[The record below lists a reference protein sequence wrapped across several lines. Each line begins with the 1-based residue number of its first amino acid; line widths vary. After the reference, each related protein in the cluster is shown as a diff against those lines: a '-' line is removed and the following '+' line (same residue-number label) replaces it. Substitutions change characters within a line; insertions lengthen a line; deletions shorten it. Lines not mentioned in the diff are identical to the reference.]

1 MASYHFELKSDKK
14 PNGVQ
19 IKAGSHISYVN
30 REGKFQNIDT
40 NMELRT
46 DVHSYRSTISG
57 THPILPLPKQPVL
70 LYSSPFGKIK
80 LDEQGIHVTKNASL
94 ETVGIALAAAQR
106 IFGEE
111 LSLAGTEAFQE
122 SALATVRDLNL
133 DLHFMDSELEK
144 RNAANKKE
152 REKLEQRRGDG
163 TREAG
168 GRIGRNGFGDFSGR
182 TKGRAGEVDGHS
194 GNFLAHSPS
203 GSISKSDTHQ
213 PTLDEIAQ
221 KGLRLHVLPGG
232 NVGTKGRRTPV
243 FLSDDV
249 KRQLYLRGGGRE
261 TRLALRWTHSRARRR
276 DVERTADAILE
287 ILQKGTDSTFASSH
301 LQYINREAAHEM
313 RGGCVATGH
322 QMPRWAEDSPLKFF
336 HAADR
341 YERANGERY
350 KEIIFALPNELN
362 LAQQKEILD
371 AFLSKHLADHY
382 YAWAIHEKVGT
393 LSSGERQPHVHIMF
407 STREIDAQ
415 ERQQER
421 TPEKFFQRANKK
433 HPDKGGCAKAEKWVG
448 RKRKD
453 YLLHIREDFAKI
465 QNAVLEKYGVP
476 VRVDHRT
483 LKAQQEDALRRG
495 DHVLAELLNRIPE
508 TDFAVSLDD
517 ILKKNARVERF
528 QRLRALNDRHR
539 HLVSAKNLTADRVRQ
554 IKAEE
559 LFENLLDEYSDLQ
572 DHLPEDVRKDLED
585 VHRDLLATATT
596 VLWGDA
602 AQEQARL
609 SFMEEETRTLWHD
622 MKESRA
628 QLLDLRALAASIQTA
643 EKTVTDEE
651 HSAEKLLPALEE
663 RITTARKKYQRLAKK
678 LQPEMRKLSARGTV
692 RNIELRVNQLL
703 FENELAKKRFEK
715 RLRDFAEMVKTAKSN
730 LHTDD
735 DAQTLSLADVVRI
748 LSEAK
753 RYTDAVIVEKRKEL
767 EAAQKDV
774 LTSER
779 AELIAQNIFAG
790 GAWKELRARENSH
803 RKQEQYYKND
813 VEAWK
818 KDRSAFDKKEAP
830 GFFASSAAKKAYKEE
845 ENALEERRS
854 ALLERK
860 ENLTKEAAELAR
872 VRSKLTERCSTPKA
886 TKKIAEIAAGVMER
900 NKPFAAKVSKLA
912 GELAA
917 MTKESAELGKEKSA
931 ADRQRKSEG
940 DGARYIAAPSN
951 GGGGA
956 RRTPLQAARTIAKG
970 ISDPQYAALVARSK
984 DSRMGENWMLMSEM
998 EKDEILAESAK
1009 GR

>member
-111 LSLAGTEAFQE
+111 LSLEGTEKFQE
-122 SALATVRDLNL
+122 EALITVRDLNL
-133 DLHFMDSELEK
+133 DVHFTDRALEK
-144 RNAANKKE
+144 KNIANRKE
-152 REKLEQRRGDG
+152 REEIERGRRDG
-163 TREAG
+163 TRETVGHTGRDGRGGIFGRTEGSAG
-168 GRIGRNGFGDFSGR
+168 GRSSGR
-182 TKGRAGEVDGHS
+182 VRA
-194 GNFLAHSPS
+194 LSPS
-203 GSISKSDTHQ
+203 SGVSKSDTHQ

-261 TRLALRWTHSRARRR
+261 TRLALRWTHARARRR

-433 HPDKGGCAKAEKWVG
+433 NPDKGGCAKAEKWVG

-495 DHVLAELLNRIPE
+495 DHVLAELLDRIPE

-528 QRLRALNDRHR
+528 QRLRALNDRYR
-539 HLVSAKNLTADRVRQ
+539 HIVSAKNLAADHVRQ
-554 IKAEE
+554 SKAEE
-559 LFENLLDEYSDLQ
+559 LFAHVLDEYNELREN
-572 DHLPEDVRKDLED
+572 LPEDVRKDLGD
-585 VHRDLLATATT
+585 AHRDLIATETT

-622 MKESRA
+622 MKAMRKE
-628 QLLDLRALAASIQTA
+628 LLDLRALAAGVQAA
-643 EKTVTDEE
+643 EKNAGDEE
-651 HSAEKLLPALEE
+651 HAAAGELLPVLEK
-663 RITTARKKYQRLAKK
+663 RIAAAQKKYQRLAKK
-678 LQPEMRKLSARGTV
+678 LQPEMRKLSARGTA
-692 RNIELRVNQLL
+692 RNIEMRVNQLL

-730 LHTDD
+730 LRTDENS
-735 DAQTLSLADVVRI
+735 QTLSLADVVRI
-748 LSEAK
+748 LAEAK
-753 RYTDAVIVEKRKEL
+753 RHTDAAVVEKRKEL
-767 EAAQKDV
+767 AAAQKDV
-774 LTSER
+774 LTPER

-790 GAWKELRARENSH
+790 GAWKELRARENKY

-818 KDRSAFDKKEAP
+818 KERDAFEKKEAP

-845 ENALEERRS
+845 ESELEARRS

-872 VRSKLTERCSTPKA
+872 VRSKLTERCSTPEA
-886 TKKIAEIAAGVMER
+886 TKKIAEIAAGVLER

-912 GELAA
+912 GELAT

-940 DGARYIAAPSN
+940 DGARYIAAPSS
-951 GGGGA
+951 GSGGA

>member
-1 MASYHFELKSDKK
+1 
-14 PNGVQ
+14 
-19 IKAGSHISYVN
+19 
-30 REGKFQNIDT
+30 
-40 NMELRT
+40 
-46 DVHSYRSTISG
+46 
-57 THPILPLPKQPVL
+57 
-70 LYSSPFGKIK
+70 
-80 LDEQGIHVTKNASL
+80 
-94 ETVGIALAAAQR
+94 
-106 IFGEE
+106 
-111 LSLAGTEAFQE
+111 
-122 SALATVRDLNL
+122 
-133 DLHFMDSELEK
+133 MDSELEK

-152 REKLEQRRGDG
+152 REKLERRRGDR

-213 PTLDEIAQ
+213 PTIDEIAQ

-261 TRLALRWTHSRARRR
+261 TCLALRWTHSRARRR
-276 DVERTADAILE
+276 DVERTADSILE

-622 MKESRA
+622 MKEARA

-730 LHTDD
+730 LHTDE

-767 EAAQKDV
+767 EEVQKNV
-774 LTSER
+774 LTPER

-790 GAWKELRARENSH
+790 GAWKELRACENAH
-803 RKQEQYYKND
+803 RKQEGYYKND
-813 VEAWK
+813 VAAWK
-818 KDRSAFDKKEAP
+818 TERDAFEKKSAP
-830 GFFASSAAKKAYKEE
+830 GLFASSATKKAYRDEE
-845 ENALEERRS
+845 RSLEDRREALVQRKNAL
-854 ALLERK
+854 AK
-860 ENLTKEAAELAR
+860 ESAELTR
-872 VRSKLTERCSTPKA
+872 MRNELTERCSTPEA
-886 TKKIAEIAAGVMER
+886 AKKIAGIAAGVMER
-900 NKPFAAKVSKLA
+900 NKPFAAKASKLVA
-912 GELAA
+912 ELAA
-917 MTKESAELGKEKSA
+917 MTKESADLGKEKSA
-931 ADRQRKSEG
+931 TDQQRKSEG
-940 DGARYIAAPSN
+940 DGARYIAAPSS

-956 RRTPLQAARTIAKG
+956 RRTPLEAARTIAKG

-984 DSRMGENWMLMSEM
+984 DSRMGENWSLMSEM
-998 EKDEILAESAK
+998 EKDEILAETAK

>member
-144 RNAANKKE
+144 RNDANKKE
-152 REKLEQRRGDG
+152 REKLERRRGDG

-213 PTLDEIAQ
+213 PTIDEIAQ

-261 TRLALRWTHSRARRR
+261 TCLALRWTHSRARRR

-433 HPDKGGCAKAEKWVG
+433 HPERGGCAKAEKWVG
-448 RKRKD
+448 KKRKD
-453 YLLHIREDFAKI
+453 YLLHLREDFAKI
-465 QNAVLEKYGVP
+465 QNTILEKYGVP

-495 DHVLAELLNRIPE
+495 DHVLAELLDRIPE

-517 ILKKNARVERF
+517 ILKKNAHVERF
-528 QRLRALNDRHR
+528 QRLRALNDRYR
-539 HLVSAKNLTADRVRQ
+539 HIVSAKNLAADHVRQ
-554 IKAEE
+554 SKAEE
-559 LFENLLDEYSDLQ
+559 LFAHVLDEYNELREN
-572 DHLPEDVRKDLED
+572 LPEDVRKDLGD
-585 VHRDLLATATT
+585 AHRDLIATATT

-609 SFMEEETRTLWHD
+609 DFMEEETRALWHD
-622 MKESRA
+622 MKAARKE
-628 QLLDLRALAASIQTA
+628 LLDLRAFAAGVQAA
-643 EKTVTDEE
+643 EKTTGDEE
-651 HSAEKLLPALEE
+651 HAAGELLPVLEK
-663 RITTARKKYQRLAKK
+663 RIAAAQKKYQGFAKK

-692 RNIELRVNQLL
+692 RNIEMRVNQLL

-730 LHTDD
+730 LHTDE

-767 EAAQKDV
+767 AVAQKDV

-790 GAWKELRARENSH
+790 GAWKDLRARENSH

-830 GFFASSAAKKAYKEE
+830 GFFASSAEKKAYKEE

-872 VRSKLTERCSTPKA
+872 VRSKLTERCSTPEA

-940 DGARYIAAPSN
+940 DGARYIAAPSS

-956 RRTPLQAARTIAKG
+956 RRTPLEAARTIAKG

-984 DSRMGENWMLMSEM
+984 DSRMGENWSLMSEM
-998 EKDEILAESAK
+998 EKDEILAETAK

>member
-152 REKLEQRRGDG
+152 REKLERRRGDG

-213 PTLDEIAQ
+213 PTIDEIAQ

-261 TRLALRWTHSRARRR
+261 TCLALRWTHSRARRR

-336 HAADR
+336 HVADR

-622 MKESRA
+622 MKEARA

-643 EKTVTDEE
+643 EKAVTDEE

-715 RLRDFAEMVKTAKSN
+715 RLRDFAEMVKTAKTN

-767 EAAQKDV
+767 AAAQKDV

-872 VRSKLTERCSTPKA
+872 VRSKLTERCSTPEA
-886 TKKIAEIAAGVMER
+886 TKKIVEIAAGVMER

-940 DGARYIAAPSN
+940 DGARYIAAPSS

-970 ISDPQYAALVARSK
+970 ISDPQYAALIARSK
-984 DSRMGENWMLMSEM
+984 DSRMGENWVLMSEM

>member
-152 REKLEQRRGDG
+152 REKLERRRGDG

-182 TKGRAGEVDGHS
+182 TKGRAGEVNGHS

-313 RGGCVATGH
+313 HGGCVATGH

-433 HPDKGGCAKAEKWVG
+433 HPDKGGCEP
-448 RKRKD
+448 
-453 YLLHIREDFAKI
+453 
-465 QNAVLEKYGVP
+465 Q
-476 VRVDHRT
+476 
-483 LKAQQEDALRRG
+483 
-495 DHVLAELLNRIPE
+495 
-508 TDFAVSLDD
+508 
-517 ILKKNARVERF
+517 
-528 QRLRALNDRHR
+528 
-539 HLVSAKNLTADRVRQ
+539 
-554 IKAEE
+554 
-559 LFENLLDEYSDLQ
+559 
-572 DHLPEDVRKDLED
+572 
-585 VHRDLLATATT
+585 
-596 VLWGDA
+596 
-602 AQEQARL
+602 
-609 SFMEEETRTLWHD
+609 
-622 MKESRA
+622 
-628 QLLDLRALAASIQTA
+628 SI
-643 EKTVTDEE
+643 E
-651 HSAEKLLPALEE
+651 
-663 RITTARKKYQRLAKK
+663 
-678 LQPEMRKLSARGTV
+678 
-692 RNIELRVNQLL
+692 
-703 FENELAKKRFEK
+703 
-715 RLRDFAEMVKTAKSN
+715 
-730 LHTDD
+730 
-735 DAQTLSLADVVRI
+735 
-748 LSEAK
+748 
-753 RYTDAVIVEKRKEL
+753 
-767 EAAQKDV
+767 
-774 LTSER
+774 
-779 AELIAQNIFAG
+779 
-790 GAWKELRARENSH
+790 
-803 RKQEQYYKND
+803 
-813 VEAWK
+813 
-818 KDRSAFDKKEAP
+818 
-830 GFFASSAAKKAYKEE
+830 
-845 ENALEERRS
+845 
-854 ALLERK
+854 
-860 ENLTKEAAELAR
+860 
-872 VRSKLTERCSTPKA
+872 
-886 TKKIAEIAAGVMER
+886 
-900 NKPFAAKVSKLA
+900 
-912 GELAA
+912 
-917 MTKESAELGKEKSA
+917 
-931 ADRQRKSEG
+931 
-940 DGARYIAAPSN
+940 
-951 GGGGA
+951 
-956 RRTPLQAARTIAKG
+956 
-970 ISDPQYAALVARSK
+970 
-984 DSRMGENWMLMSEM
+984 
-998 EKDEILAESAK
+998 
-1009 GR
+1009 

>member
-19 IKAGSHISYVN
+19 IKAENHISYVN
-30 REGKFQNIDT
+30 REGKFQNIDA
-40 NMELRT
+40 NMELRA
-46 DVHSYRSTISG
+46 DVHSYRSTIVG

-94 ETVGIALAAAQR
+94 ETIGIALAAAQR

-111 LSLAGTEAFQE
+111 LSLKGAEGFHE
-122 SALATVRDLNL
+122 SALVAVRDLHL
-133 DLHFMDSELEK
+133 DLHFTDAALEQK
-144 RNAANKKE
+144 RTQNEKE
-152 REKLEQRRGDG
+152 REEIERRRGTGSRG
-163 TREAG
+163 TG
-168 GRIGRNGFGDFSGR
+168 GRTGRDGFGTFPGR
-182 TKGRAGEVDGHS
+182 TTGGA
-194 GNFLAHSPS
+194 GNFRALLPPRSVS
-203 GSISKSDTHQ
+203 ESDAPQ
-213 PTLDEIAQ
+213 STLDEIAQ

-261 TRLALRWTHSRARRR
+261 TRLALRWTHARARRR

-287 ILQKGTDSTFASSH
+287 ILQKGTNSTFASSH
-301 LQYINREAAHEM
+301 LQYINREAAYEM

-322 QMPRWAEDSPLKFF
+322 QMPEWAEGSPLKFF

-371 AFLSKHLADHY
+371 EFLSKHLADHY

-421 TPEKFFQRANKK
+421 TPEKFFGRANRK
-433 HPDKGGCAKAEKWVG
+433 HPAQGGCVKAEKWVG
-448 RKRKD
+448 KKRKD
-453 YLLHIREDFAKI
+453 YLLHLREDFAKI
-465 QNAVLEKYGVP
+465 QNTILEKYGVP

-495 DHVLAELLNRIPE
+495 DHVLAELLDRIPE

-528 QRLRALNDRHR
+528 QRLRALNDRYR
-539 HLVSAKNLTADRVRQ
+539 HIVSAKNLAADHVRQ
-554 IKAEE
+554 SKAEE
-559 LFENLLDEYSDLQ
+559 LFAHVLDEYNELWEN
-572 DHLPEDVRKDLED
+572 LPEDVRKDLGD
-585 VHRDLLATATT
+585 AHRDLIATETT

-622 MKESRA
+622 MKAARKE
-628 QLLDLRALAASIQTA
+628 LLDLRALAAGVQAA
-643 EKTVTDEE
+643 EKNAGDEE
-651 HSAEKLLPALEE
+651 HAAGDLLPVLEK
-663 RITTARKKYQRLAKK
+663 RIAAAQKKYQRLAKK
-678 LQPEMRKLSARGTV
+678 LQPEMRKLSARGTA
-692 RNIELRVNQLL
+692 RNLEMRVNQLL

-730 LHTDD
+730 LRTDENS
-735 DAQTLSLADVVRI
+735 QTLSLADVVRI
-748 LSEAK
+748 LAEAK
-753 RYTDAVIVEKRKEL
+753 RHTDAAVVEKRKEL
-767 EAAQKDV
+767 AAAQKDV
-774 LTSER
+774 LTPER

-790 GAWKELRARENSH
+790 GAWKELRARENKY

-818 KDRSAFDKKEAP
+818 KERDAFEKKEAP

-845 ENALEERRS
+845 ESELEARRS

-872 VRSKLTERCSTPKA
+872 VRSKLTERCSTPEA
-886 TKKIAEIAAGVMER
+886 TKKIAEIAAGVLER

-912 GELAA
+912 GELAT

-940 DGARYIAAPSN
+940 DGARYIAAPSS

-956 RRTPLQAARTIAKG
+956 RRTPLETARTIAKG
-970 ISDPQYAALVARSK
+970 FTDPKYAALIARSK
-984 DSRMGENWMLMSEM
+984 DSRMGENWALMSEM
-998 EKDEILAESAK
+998 EKDEILAENAK

>member
-19 IKAGSHISYVN
+19 IKAENHISYVN
-30 REGKFQNIDT
+30 REGKFQNIDA
-40 NMELRT
+40 NMELRA
-46 DVHSYRSTISG
+46 DVHSYRSTIVG

-94 ETVGIALAAAQR
+94 ETIGIALAAAQR

-111 LSLAGTEAFQE
+111 LSLKGAEGFHE
-122 SALATVRDLNL
+122 SALVAVRDLHL
-133 DLHFMDSELEK
+133 DLHFTDAALEQK
-144 RNAANKKE
+144 RTQNEKE
-152 REKLEQRRGDG
+152 REEIERRRGTGSRG
-163 TREAG
+163 TG
-168 GRIGRNGFGDFSGR
+168 GRTGRDGFGTFPGR
-182 TKGRAGEVDGHS
+182 TTGGA
-194 GNFLAHSPS
+194 GNFRALLPPRSVS
-203 GSISKSDTHQ
+203 ESDAPQ
-213 PTLDEIAQ
+213 STLDEIAQ

-261 TRLALRWTHSRARRR
+261 TRLALRWTHARARRR

-287 ILQKGTDSTFASSH
+287 ILQKGTNSTFASSH
-301 LQYINREAAHEM
+301 LQYINREAAYEM

-322 QMPRWAEDSPLKFF
+322 QMPEWAEGSPLKFF

-371 AFLSKHLADHY
+371 EFLSKHLADHY

-421 TPEKFFQRANKK
+421 TPEKFFGRANRK
-433 HPDKGGCAKAEKWVG
+433 HPAQGGCVKAEKWVG
-448 RKRKD
+448 KKRKD
-453 YLLHIREDFAKI
+453 YLLHLREDFAKI
-465 QNAVLEKYGVP
+465 QNTILEKYGVP

-495 DHVLAELLNRIPE
+495 DHVLAELLDRIPE

-528 QRLRALNDRHR
+528 QRLRALNDRYR
-539 HLVSAKNLTADRVRQ
+539 HIVSAKNLAADHVRQ
-554 IKAEE
+554 SKAEE
-559 LFENLLDEYSDLQ
+559 LFAHVLDEYNELWEN
-572 DHLPEDVRKDLED
+572 LPEDVRKDLGD
-585 VHRDLLATATT
+585 AHRDLIATATT
-596 VLWGDA
+596 ILWGDA

-622 MKESRA
+622 MKAARKE
-628 QLLDLRALAASIQTA
+628 LLDLRAFAAGVQAA
-643 EKTVTDEE
+643 EKTTGDEE
-651 HSAEKLLPALEE
+651 HAARELLPVLEK
-663 RITTARKKYQRLAKK
+663 RIAATQKKYQGFAKK

-692 RNIELRVNQLL
+692 RNIEMRVNQLL

-715 RLRDFAEMVKTAKSN
+715 RLRDFAGRIETAKKN
-730 LHTDD
+730 LHE
-735 DAQTLSLADVVRI
+735 QQEPQSFSLADIVRI
-748 LSEAK
+748 LAETK
-753 RYTDAVIVEKRKEL
+753 RHTDAAVVEKRKEL
-767 EAAQKDV
+767 AAAQKDV
-774 LTSER
+774 LTPER
-779 AELIAQNIFAG
+779 AELIAQNIFAR
-790 GAWKELRARENSH
+790 GAWKELRARENKY
-803 RKQEQYYKND
+803 RKQEQYYRND

-818 KDRSAFDKKEAP
+818 KERDAFEKKEAP
-830 GFFASSAAKKAYKEE
+830 SFFASSAAKKAYKEE
-845 ENALEERRS
+845 ENTLASRRS
-854 ALLERK
+854 TLVERK
-860 ENLTKEAAELAR
+860 ESLTKEAGELAR
-872 VRSKLTERCSTPKA
+872 MRSELTERCSTPEA
-886 TKKIAEIAAGVMER
+886 VKKIASIAAGVMER
-900 NKPFAAKVSKLA
+900 NKPFAAKASKLA
-912 GELAA
+912 AELAA

-931 ADRQRKSEG
+931 ADQQRKNEG
-940 DGARYIAAPSN
+940 DGARYTAASA

-956 RRTPLQAARTIAKG
+956 RRTPLEAARTIAKG

>member
-14 PNGVQ
+14 PSGVS
-19 IKAGSHISYVN
+19 IKAGSHISYIN
-30 REGKFQNIDT
+30 REGKFQNIDANT
-40 NMELRT
+40 ELRA

-57 THPILPLPKQPVL
+57 THPILPLPHQPVL

-133 DLHFMDSELEK
+133 DLHFTDSELEK

-182 TKGRAGEVDGHS
+182 TNGKSGEDNGHS
-194 GNFLAHSPS
+194 GNFRLSPS
-203 GSISKSDTHQ
+203 SSISKSDTHQ
-213 PTLDEIAQ
+213 PTLDEIAK

-249 KRQLYLRGGGRE
+249 KRQLYLRGGGWK
-261 TRLALRWTHSRARRR
+261 TCLALRWTHSRARRR
-276 DVERTADAILE
+276 DVERTADSILE

-433 HPDKGGCAKAEKWVG
+433 HPAKGGCAKADKWVG
-448 RKRKD
+448 KKRKD

-528 QRLRALNDRHR
+528 HRLRALNDRYR
-539 HLVSAKNLTADRVRQ
+539 HIVSAKNLAADHVRQ
-554 IKAEE
+554 SKAEE
-559 LFENLLDEYSDLQ
+559 LFAHVLDEYNELWEN
-572 DHLPEDVRKDLED
+572 LPEDVRKDLGD
-585 VHRDLLATATT
+585 AHRDLIATETT

-622 MKESRA
+622 MKAARKE
-628 QLLDLRALAASIQTA
+628 LLDLRALAAGVQAA
-643 EKTVTDEE
+643 EKNAGDEE
-651 HSAEKLLPALEE
+651 HAAGDLLPVLEK
-663 RITTARKKYQRLAKK
+663 RIAAAQKKYQRLAKK
-678 LQPEMRKLSARGTV
+678 LQPEMRKLSARGTA
-692 RNIELRVNQLL
+692 RNIEMRVNQLL

-730 LHTDD
+730 LRTDENS
-735 DAQTLSLADVVRI
+735 QTLSLADVVRI
-748 LSEAK
+748 LAEAK
-753 RYTDAVIVEKRKEL
+753 RHTDAAVVEKRKEL
-767 EAAQKDV
+767 AAAQKDV
-774 LTSER
+774 LTPER

-790 GAWKELRARENSH
+790 GAWKELRARENKY

-818 KDRSAFDKKEAP
+818 KERDAFEKKEAP

-845 ENALEERRS
+845 ESELEARRS

-872 VRSKLTERCSTPKA
+872 VRSKLTERCSTPEA
-886 TKKIAEIAAGVMER
+886 TKKIAEIAAGVLER

-912 GELAA
+912 GELAT

-940 DGARYIAAPSN
+940 DGARYIAAPSS

-956 RRTPLQAARTIAKG
+956 RRTPLETARTIAKG
-970 ISDPQYAALVARSK
+970 FTDPKYAALIARSK
-984 DSRMGENWMLMSEM
+984 DSRMGENWALMSEM
-998 EKDEILAESAK
+998 EKDEILAENTK

>member
-19 IKAGSHISYVN
+19 IKAGNHISYVN
-30 REGKFQNIDT
+30 REGKFQNIDA
-40 NMELRT
+40 NMELRA
-46 DVHSYRSTISG
+46 DVHSYRSTIVG

-94 ETVGIALAAAQR
+94 ETIGIALAAAQR

-111 LSLAGTEAFQE
+111 LSLRGAEGFHE
-122 SALATVRDLNL
+122 SALVAVRDLHL
-133 DLHFMDSELEK
+133 DLHFTDAALEQK
-144 RNAANKKE
+144 RTQNEKE
-152 REKLEQRRGDG
+152 REEIERRRGTGSRG
-163 TREAG
+163 TG
-168 GRIGRNGFGDFSGR
+168 GRTGRDGFGTFAGR
-182 TKGRAGEVDGHS
+182 TTGGA
-194 GNFLAHSPS
+194 GNFRALLPPRSVS
-203 GSISKSDTHQ
+203 ESDAPQ
-213 PTLDEIAQ
+213 PTLNEIAQ

-232 NVGTKGRRTPV
+232 NVGTKGRRTPM

-261 TRLALRWTHSRARRR
+261 TCLAMRWSHARARRR
-276 DVERTADAILE
+276 DVERTADAILDV
-287 ILQKGTDSTFASSH
+287 LQKGTDSTFASSH

-322 QMPRWAEDSPLKFF
+322 AMPRWAEDSPLKFF

-350 KEIIFALPNELN
+350 KEIIFALPNELS
-362 LAQQKEILD
+362 LEQQKEILD
-371 AFLSKHLADHY
+371 TFLAKHLADHY

-393 LSSGERQPHVHIMF
+393 LSGGERQPHVHIMF

-433 HPDKGGCAKAEKWVG
+433 HPERGGCAKAEKWVG
-448 RKRKD
+448 KKRKD

-495 DHVLAELLNRIPE
+495 DHVLAELLDRIPE

-528 QRLRALNDRHR
+528 QRLRALNDKHR
-539 HLVSAKNLTADRVRQ
+539 HLVSAKNLATDRVRQ
-554 IKAEE
+554 VNAEE
-559 LFENLLDEYSDLQ
+559 LLVNLQHAYEELREN
-572 DHLPEDVRKDLED
+572 LPEDARKELED
-585 VHRDLLATATT
+585 AHRDLIATETT

-602 AQEQARL
+602 AQEKARL
-609 SFMEEETRTLWHD
+609 DFMEEDTRALWHE
-622 MKESRA
+622 MKTARTELR
-628 QLLDLRALAASIQTA
+628 DLRALAAGVRVA
-643 EKTVTDEE
+643 EKSTADEAQ
-651 HSAEKLLPALEE
+651 SAEKLLPTLEK
-663 RITTARKKYQRLAKK
+663 RIAAAQKKYHRAAKK
-678 LQPEMRKLSARGTV
+678 LQPELRKLSARGTA
-692 RNIELRVNQLL
+692 RNIENRIHQLL

-715 RLRDFAEMVKTAKSN
+715 RLRDFKDRIETAKTK
-730 LHTDD
+730 LHTERVEESG
-735 DAQTLSLADVVRI
+735 AQSFSLADVVRI

-753 RYTDAVIVEKRKEL
+753 LYTNAAIIEKRKEL
-767 EAAQKDV
+767 EEVQKNV
-774 LTSER
+774 LTPER

-790 GAWKELRARENSH
+790 GAWKELRACENAH
-803 RKQEQYYKND
+803 RKQEGYYKND
-813 VEAWK
+813 VAAWK
-818 KDRSAFDKKEAP
+818 TERDAFEKKSAP
-830 GFFASSAAKKAYKEE
+830 GLFASSATKKEYRDEE
-845 ENALEERRS
+845 HSLEDRREALVQRKNAL
-854 ALLERK
+854 AK
-860 ENLTKEAAELAR
+860 ESAELTR
-872 VRSKLTERCSTPKA
+872 MRNELTERCSTPEA

-900 NKPFAAKVSKLA
+900 NKPFAAKASKLA
-912 GELAA
+912 GDLAA

-940 DGARYIAAPSN
+940 DGARYIAAPSS
-951 GGGGA
+951 GGGSA
-956 RRTPLQAARTIAKG
+956 RRAPLQAARTIAKG

>member
-152 REKLEQRRGDG
+152 REKLERRRGDG

-194 GNFLAHSPS
+194 GNFLTHSPS

-213 PTLDEIAQ
+213 PTIDEIAQ

-232 NVGTKGRRTPV
+232 NVGTKERRTPV

-276 DVERTADAILE
+276 DVERTANSILE

-622 MKESRA
+622 MKEARA

-663 RITTARKKYQRLAKK
+663 RITIARKKYQRLAKK

-730 LHTDD
+730 LHTDE

-767 EAAQKDV
+767 AAAQKDV

-872 VRSKLTERCSTPKA
+872 VRSKLTERCSTPEA

-900 NKPFAAKVSKLA
+900 NKPFAAKASKLA

-940 DGARYIAAPSN
+940 DGARYIAAPSS

-970 ISDPQYAALVARSK
+970 IIDPQYAALVARSK

>member
-1 MASYHFELKSDKK
+1 M
-14 PNGVQ
+14 
-19 IKAGSHISYVN
+19 
-30 REGKFQNIDT
+30 
-40 NMELRT
+40 
-46 DVHSYRSTISG
+46 
-57 THPILPLPKQPVL
+57 
-70 LYSSPFGKIK
+70 
-80 LDEQGIHVTKNASL
+80 
-94 ETVGIALAAAQR
+94 
-106 IFGEE
+106 
-111 LSLAGTEAFQE
+111 
-122 SALATVRDLNL
+122 
-133 DLHFMDSELEK
+133 
-144 RNAANKKE
+144 
-152 REKLEQRRGDG
+152 
-163 TREAG
+163 
-168 GRIGRNGFGDFSGR
+168 
-182 TKGRAGEVDGHS
+182 
-194 GNFLAHSPS
+194 
-203 GSISKSDTHQ
+203 
-213 PTLDEIAQ
+213 
-221 KGLRLHVLPGG
+221 
-232 NVGTKGRRTPV
+232 
-243 FLSDDV
+243 
-249 KRQLYLRGGGRE
+249 
-261 TRLALRWTHSRARRR
+261 
-276 DVERTADAILE
+276 
-287 ILQKGTDSTFASSH
+287 
-301 LQYINREAAHEM
+301 
-313 RGGCVATGH
+313 
-322 QMPRWAEDSPLKFF
+322 
-336 HAADR
+336 
-341 YERANGERY
+341 
-350 KEIIFALPNELN
+350 
-362 LAQQKEILD
+362 
-371 AFLSKHLADHY
+371 
-382 YAWAIHEKVGT
+382 
-393 LSSGERQPHVHIMF
+393 
-407 STREIDAQ
+407 
-415 ERQQER
+415 
-421 TPEKFFQRANKK
+421 
-433 HPDKGGCAKAEKWVG
+433 
-448 RKRKD
+448 
-453 YLLHIREDFAKI
+453 
-465 QNAVLEKYGVP
+465 
-476 VRVDHRT
+476 
-483 LKAQQEDALRRG
+483 
-495 DHVLAELLNRIPE
+495 
-508 TDFAVSLDD
+508 
-517 ILKKNARVERF
+517 
-528 QRLRALNDRHR
+528 
-539 HLVSAKNLTADRVRQ
+539 RQ

-572 DHLPEDVRKDLED
+572 DHLQEDARKDLED

-622 MKESRA
+622 IKEARA

-715 RLRDFAEMVKTAKSN
+715 RLRDFAEMVKTAKNN
-730 LHTDD
+730 LHTDE

-767 EAAQKDV
+767 AAAQKDV

-872 VRSKLTERCSTPKA
+872 VRSKLTERCSTPEA

-940 DGARYIAAPSN
+940 DGARYIAAPA

-956 RRTPLQAARTIAKG
+956 RRTPLEAARTIAKG

-984 DSRMGENWMLMSEM
+984 DSRMGENWSLMSEM
-998 EKDEILAESAK
+998 EKDEILAETAK

>member
-19 IKAGSHISYVN
+19 INAGSHISYVN

-152 REKLEQRRGDG
+152 REKLERRRGDG

-194 GNFLAHSPS
+194 GNFLAHSPAD
-203 GSISKSDTHQ
+203 SISKSDTHQ
-213 PTLDEIAQ
+213 PTIDEIAQ
-221 KGLRLHVLPGG
+221 KGLRLHVLPDG
-232 NVGTKGRRTPV
+232 NVSTKGRRTPV

-276 DVERTADAILE
+276 DVERTANSILE

-350 KEIIFALPNELN
+350 KEIIFALPNELS
-362 LAQQKEILD
+362 LEQQKEILD
-371 AFLSKHLADHY
+371 TFLAKHLADHY

-495 DHVLAELLNRIPE
+495 DHVLAELLDRIPE
-508 TDFAVSLDD
+508 TDFAVSFND

-528 QRLRALNDRHR
+528 HRLRSLNDRYR
-539 HLVSAKNLTADRVRQ
+539 HLVSAKNLAADRMRQ
-554 IKAEE
+554 NNAEE
-559 LFENLLDEYSDLQ
+559 RLAKVLDEYDTLREE
-572 DHLPEDVRKDLED
+572 LPEDVRKDTED
-585 VHRDLLATATT
+585 AHRELIATETT

-622 MKESRA
+622 MKAARKE
-628 QLLDLRALAASIQTA
+628 LLDLRTLAAGVQVA
-643 EKTVTDEE
+643 EKNAGDEE
-651 HSAEKLLPALEE
+651 HTAGELLPVLEK
-663 RITTARKKYQRLAKK
+663 RIAAAQKKYQGFAKK
-678 LQPEMRKLSARGTV
+678 LQLEMRKLSARGTA

-730 LHTDD
+730 LRTDENS
-735 DAQTLSLADVVRI
+735 QTLSLADVVHI
-748 LSEAK
+748 LAEAK
-753 RYTDAVIVEKRKEL
+753 RHTDAAVVEKRKEL
-767 EAAQKDV
+767 AAARKDV
-774 LTSER
+774 LTQER

-872 VRSKLTERCSTPKA
+872 VRSKLTERCSTPEA

-940 DGARYIAAPSN
+940 DGARYIAAPSS

-956 RRTPLQAARTIAKG
+956 RRTSLEAARTIAKG

>member
-14 PNGVQ
+14 PSGVS
-19 IKAGSHISYVN
+19 IKAGSHISYIN
-30 REGKFQNIDT
+30 REGKFQNIDANT
-40 NMELRT
+40 ELRA

-57 THPILPLPKQPVL
+57 THPILPLPHQPVL

-80 LDEQGIHVTKNASL
+80 LDAQGIHVTKNASPQ
-94 ETVGIALAAAQR
+94 TVGIAFAAAQR

-111 LSLAGTEAFQE
+111 LSLGGTEKFQE
-122 SALATVRDLNL
+122 EALITVRDLNL
-133 DLHFMDSELEK
+133 DVHFTDRELEK
-144 RNAANKKE
+144 KNTANRKE
-152 REKLEQRRGDG
+152 REEIERGRRDG
-163 TREAG
+163 TRGTVGHTGRDGCGGIFGRTEGSAG
-168 GRIGRNGFGDFSGR
+168 GRSSGLV
-182 TKGRAGEVDGHS
+182 RA
-194 GNFLAHSPS
+194 LSPS
-203 GSISKSDTHQ
+203 SGVSKSDTHQ
-213 PTLDEIAQ
+213 PTLDEIAK
-221 KGLRLHVLPGG
+221 KGLLLHVLPGG

-261 TRLALRWTHSRARRR
+261 TRLALRWTHARARRR

-287 ILQKGTDSTFASSH
+287 ILQKGTNSTFASSH
-301 LQYINREAAHEM
+301 LQYINREAAYEM

-322 QMPRWAEDSPLKFF
+322 QMPEWAEGSPLKFF

-371 AFLSKHLADHY
+371 EFLSKHLADHY

-421 TPEKFFQRANKK
+421 TPEKFFGRANRK
-433 HPDKGGCAKAEKWVG
+433 HPAQGGCVKAEKWVG
-448 RKRKD
+448 KKRKD
-453 YLLHIREDFAKI
+453 YLLHLREDFAKI
-465 QNAVLEKYGVP
+465 QNTILEKYGVP

-495 DHVLAELLNRIPE
+495 DHVLAELLDRIPE

-528 QRLRALNDRHR
+528 QRLRALNDRYR
-539 HLVSAKNLTADRVRQ
+539 HIVSAKNLAADHVRQ
-554 IKAEE
+554 SKAEE
-559 LFENLLDEYSDLQ
+559 LFAHVLDEYNELREN
-572 DHLPEDVRKDLED
+572 LPEDVRKDLGD
-585 VHRDLLATATT
+585 AHRDLIATATT
-596 VLWGDA
+596 ILWGDA

-622 MKESRA
+622 MKAARKE
-628 QLLDLRALAASIQTA
+628 LLDLRAFAAGVQAA
-643 EKTVTDEE
+643 EKTTGDEE
-651 HSAEKLLPALEE
+651 HAAGELLPVLEK
-663 RITTARKKYQRLAKK
+663 RIAAAQKKYQGLAKK

-692 RNIELRVNQLL
+692 RNIEMRVNQLL

-715 RLRDFAEMVKTAKSN
+715 RLRDFAGRIETAKKN
-730 LHTDD
+730 LHE
-735 DAQTLSLADVVRI
+735 QQEPQRFSLADIVRI
-748 LSEAK
+748 LAEAK
-753 RYTDAVIVEKRKEL
+753 RHTDAAVVEKRKEL
-767 EAAQKDV
+767 EEVQKNV
-774 LTSER
+774 LTPER

-790 GAWKELRARENSH
+790 GAWKDLRARENKY
-803 RKQEQYYKND
+803 RKQEQYYRND
-813 VEAWK
+813 VAAWK
-818 KDRSAFDKKEAP
+818 TERDAFEKKEAP

-845 ENALEERRS
+845 ENTLASRRS
-854 ALLERK
+854 ALVERK
-860 ENLTKEAAELAR
+860 ESLTKEAAELTR
-872 VRSKLTERCSTPKA
+872 MRSELTERCSTPEA
-886 TKKIAEIAAGVMER
+886 AKKIAGIAAGVMER
-900 NKPFAAKVSKLA
+900 NKPFAAKASKLA

-917 MTKESAELGKEKSA
+917 MTKESADLGKEKSA
-931 ADRQRKSEG
+931 ADQQRKSEG
-940 DGARYIAAPSN
+940 DGVRYTVASHTGK
-951 GGGGA
+951 GGSGS
-956 RRTPLQAARTIAKG
+956 RSKELDAARTIAKG

-998 EKDEILAESAK
+998 EKDEILSETAK

>member
-14 PNGVQ
+14 PSGVS
-19 IKAGSHISYVN
+19 IKAGSHISYIN
-30 REGKFQNIDT
+30 REGKFQNIDANT
-40 NMELRT
+40 ELRA

-57 THPILPLPKQPVL
+57 THPILPLPHQPVL

-133 DLHFMDSELEK
+133 DLHFTDSELEK

-182 TKGRAGEVDGHS
+182 TNGKSGEDNGHS
-194 GNFLAHSPS
+194 GNFRLSPS
-203 GSISKSDTHQ
+203 SSISKSDTHQ
-213 PTLDEIAQ
+213 PTLDEIAK

-249 KRQLYLRGGGRE
+249 KRQLYLRGGGWK
-261 TRLALRWTHSRARRR
+261 TCLALRWTHSRARRR
-276 DVERTADAILE
+276 DVERTADSILE

-433 HPDKGGCAKAEKWVG
+433 HPAKGGCAKADKWVG
-448 RKRKD
+448 KKRKD

-528 QRLRALNDRHR
+528 HRLRALNDRYR
-539 HLVSAKNLTADRVRQ
+539 HIVSAKNLAADHVRQ
-554 IKAEE
+554 SKAEE
-559 LFENLLDEYSDLQ
+559 LFAHVLDEYNELWEN
-572 DHLPEDVRKDLED
+572 LPEDVRKDLGD
-585 VHRDLLATATT
+585 AHRDLIATETT

-622 MKESRA
+622 MKAARKE
-628 QLLDLRALAASIQTA
+628 LLDLRALAAGVQAA
-643 EKTVTDEE
+643 EKNAGDEE
-651 HSAEKLLPALEE
+651 HAAGDLLPVLEK
-663 RITTARKKYQRLAKK
+663 RIAAAQKKYQRLAKK
-678 LQPEMRKLSARGTV
+678 LQPEMRKLSARGTA
-692 RNIELRVNQLL
+692 RNLEMRVNQLL

-730 LHTDD
+730 LRTDENS
-735 DAQTLSLADVVRI
+735 QTLSLADVVRI
-748 LSEAK
+748 LAEAK
-753 RYTDAVIVEKRKEL
+753 RHTDAAVVEKRKEL
-767 EAAQKDV
+767 AAAQKDV
-774 LTSER
+774 LTPER

-790 GAWKELRARENSH
+790 GAWKELRARENKY

-818 KDRSAFDKKEAP
+818 KERDAFEKKEAP

-845 ENALEERRS
+845 ESELEARRS

-872 VRSKLTERCSTPKA
+872 VRSKLTERCSTPEA
-886 TKKIAEIAAGVMER
+886 TKKIAEIAAGVLER

-912 GELAA
+912 GELAT

-940 DGARYIAAPSN
+940 DGARYIAAPSS

-956 RRTPLQAARTIAKG
+956 RRTPLETARTIAKG
-970 ISDPQYAALVARSK
+970 FTDPKYAALIARSK
-984 DSRMGENWMLMSEM
+984 DSRMGENWALMSEM
-998 EKDEILAESAK
+998 EKDEILAENAK

>member
-1 MASYHFELKSDKK
+1 
-14 PNGVQ
+14 
-19 IKAGSHISYVN
+19 
-30 REGKFQNIDT
+30 
-40 NMELRT
+40 
-46 DVHSYRSTISG
+46 
-57 THPILPLPKQPVL
+57 
-70 LYSSPFGKIK
+70 
-80 LDEQGIHVTKNASL
+80 
-94 ETVGIALAAAQR
+94 
-106 IFGEE
+106 
-111 LSLAGTEAFQE
+111 
-122 SALATVRDLNL
+122 
-133 DLHFMDSELEK
+133 MDSELEK

-152 REKLEQRRGDG
+152 REKLERRRGDG

-182 TKGRAGEVDGHS
+182 TKGRTGEVDGHS

-213 PTLDEIAQ
+213 PTIDEIAQ

-362 LAQQKEILD
+362 LEQQKEILD
-371 AFLSKHLADHY
+371 TFLAKHLADHY

-433 HPDKGGCAKAEKWVG
+433 YPDKGGCAKAEKWVG

-495 DHVLAELLNRIPE
+495 DHVLAELLDRIPE

-622 MKESRA
+622 MKEARA

-730 LHTDD
+730 LHTDE

-767 EAAQKDV
+767 AVAQKDV

-872 VRSKLTERCSTPKA
+872 VRSKLTERCSTPEA

-940 DGARYIAAPSN
+940 DGARYIAAPSS
-951 GGGGA
+951 GGGSA

-984 DSRMGENWMLMSEM
+984 NSRMGENWSLMSEM